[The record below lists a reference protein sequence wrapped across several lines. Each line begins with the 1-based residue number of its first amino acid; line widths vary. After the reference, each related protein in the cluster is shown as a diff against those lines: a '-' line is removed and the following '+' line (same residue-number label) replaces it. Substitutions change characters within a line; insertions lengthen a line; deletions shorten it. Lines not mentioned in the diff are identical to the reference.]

1 MICLIIVLSSCSENK
16 QQSFILVDKSL
27 ANNAEEHYVDSTIGV
42 RGKYK
47 IDLKKFRTD
56 SVYVEIKLYKKDLSN
71 WKLVQNFHFL
81 KNGVLTCDVEIKDY
95 NNDGLNDCTF
105 KSSIAARG
113 ANEIKKLF
121 IFNEKEGKLT
131 FIKNSEDFP
140 NLQYNEDLNCIDAF
154 RVYGGTQ
161 SVFAKIEGDSL
172 KEYASVELFDK
183 KITIITTAPDG
194 SEHVIRNETYE
205 GDSYIRFKNFSPL
218 EEYKGNY

>member
-1 MICLIIVLSSCSENK
+1 MIVLSSCSEK
-16 QQSFILVDKSL
+16 KPQPVVLVNKSL
-27 ANNAEEHYVDSTIGV
+27 SNKAEEHYVDSTIGV
-42 RGKYK
+42 RGRYK

-56 SVYVEIKLYKKDLSN
+56 SIYVEIKLYKKDSSK
-71 WKLVQNFHFL
+71 WKLVQNFNFL
-81 KNGVLTCDVEIKDY
+81 KDGILACDIEIKDY

-105 KSSIAARG
+105 KSAIAARG

-154 RVYGGTQ
+154 RVFGGTQ

-172 KEYASVELFDK
+172 KEFASVELFDK

-194 SEHVIRNETYE
+194 SENIIRNETYK
-205 GDSYIRFKNFSPL
+205 GDTYKRFKNFSPL
-218 EEYKGNY
+218 EEYEGYY